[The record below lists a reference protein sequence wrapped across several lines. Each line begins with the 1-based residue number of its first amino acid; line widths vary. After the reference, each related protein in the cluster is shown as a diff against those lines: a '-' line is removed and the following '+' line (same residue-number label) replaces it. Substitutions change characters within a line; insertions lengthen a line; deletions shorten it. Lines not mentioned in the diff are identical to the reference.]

1 MVIPVSSRNSEFD
14 SCCRK
19 EDVMSDLVKGMLD
32 KFKDLVSQVQP
43 HTTEPS
49 VARVTCDQAEETLM
63 SYVQGLAQAIVESTD
78 RELDPSEVETRC
90 KEYIQYLIVAR
101 IRYVN
106 GEKLPFP
113 PTDRVWIVPAFINV
127 VLAQI
132 GRIDDPNLGIVLQP
146 VLTQEQAHYEA
157 WTAEKISREA
167 RWLRTRL
174 DVANIE
180 YANGLPKSRDGNHE
194 MMTLQV
200 INDKVMGEDGSH
212 PGVHALIA
220 GFLGLKFMENVLAPR
235 VEYATIKSVRRMLAR
250 VVDYEHNAGSSHR

>member
-1 MVIPVSSRNSEFD
+1 
-14 SCCRK
+14 
-19 EDVMSDLVKGMLD
+19 MSDLVQVFLD
-32 KFKDLVSQVQP
+32 KCKGLVSQVQP

-63 SYVQGLAQAIVESTD
+63 SYVHGLAQAIVESTD
-78 RELDPSEVETRC
+78 KELDLNEVETRC
-90 KEYIQYLIVAR
+90 RDYIQYLIVAR

-106 GEKLPFP
+106 GEKLPLP
-113 PTDRVWIVPAFINV
+113 PTDRAWIVPAFINV

-132 GRIDDPNLGIVLQP
+132 GRIDDPNLGIVLKP
-146 VLTQEQAHYEA
+146 VLTKEQMQYEA
-157 WTAEKISREA
+157 WTAERITSEA
-167 RWLRTRL
+167 RWLRIRL
-174 DVANIE
+174 DIANIE
-180 YANGLPKSRDGNHE
+180 YANGLPKDREGNHE

-200 INDKVMGEDGSH
+200 INDRVMGEDGSH

-235 VEYATIKSVRRMLAR
+235 VEYATISSVRRMLAR